1 MLQGV
6 RVPDQPPAKPWDWT
20 LQLPEGWRRFCL
32 PAAVTG
38 PGTIAV
44 FRRRLQDFA
53 DERYRKLL
61 SHFGEAGTT
70 VLVIKH
76 VEYGGHDRTPS

>member
-20 LQLPEGWRRFCL
+20 LQLPDGWRRFRR
-32 PAAVTG
+32 PITG
-38 PGTIAV
+38 LGTIAAV
-44 FRRRLQDFA
+44 RRRLQDFA
-53 DERYRKLL
+53 DERYQKLL
-61 SHFGEAGTT
+61 PHFGEASTT

-76 VEYGGHDRTPS
+76 VEYAGHDRTPS

>member
-20 LQLPEGWRRFCL
+20 LRLPEGWRRFRL

-53 DERYRKLL
+53 DERYQKLL